1 VFTAELGYVT
11 LCMKFIVAHAVYLQR
26 LRVKLEYEGHLVKVK
41 VTGAKKG
48 RKFLFLQC
56 RPSISN

>member
-1 VFTAELGYVT
+1 MPTGFLLAGKKLLT
-11 LCMKFIVAHAVYLQR
+11 LHVRYYTIV
-26 LRVKLEYEGHLVKVK
+26 YESHRVKVK

-56 RPSISN
+56 KISTAITPVL